1 MAITASLVSE
11 LRQKT
16 GVGLMECKKVLV
28 ETNGDIEKAV
38 TKLREKGL
46 AKAAKKSDRSTNEGK
61 IFTKVN
67 NPSNQAVI
75 LELNCE
81 TDFVASNE
89 KFSDCGN
96 ILCNTILTNK
106 ITDLNALQNSEIDN
120 KPFKDFLASYVLTLG
135 ENISVKRFEYFENA
149 SFYDTYIHMNGKI
162 GTLIS
167 FSEKLDTETSKSI
180 AMHVAAANPTYLNP
194 ENVNAEEL
202 ENEKSIIKN
211 QALKEGKPEQIVDKI
226 VNGRISKYYKEVC
239 LIEQPFI
246 KDDKQSI
253 KDILPKGCQISHFS
267 RFSLS

>member
-1 MAITASLVSE
+1 MVITASLVSE

-16 GVGLMECKKVLV
+16 GVGLMECKRVLV
-28 ETNGDIEKAV
+28 ETNGDLEKAI

-61 IFTKVN
+61 IFSKLN
-67 NPSNQAVI
+67 NKTNQAVI

-89 KFSDCGN
+89 KFSNCGDILCSN
-96 ILCNTILTNK
+96 ILENK
-106 ITDLNALQNSEIDN
+106 IKDLESLQQSNIN
-120 KPFKDFLASYVLTLG
+120 NVPFKDFLSNYVLTLG
-135 ENISVKRFEYFENA
+135 ENLTVKRFEYLEKA
-149 SFYDTYIHMNGKI
+149 SYYSTYIHMNGKI
-162 GTLIS
+162 GTIVS
-167 FSEKLDTETSKSI
+167 FNSDIDQEISKSI
-180 AMHVAAANPTYLNP
+180 AMHVAAANPTYLKP
-194 ENVNAEEL
+194 ENVKADEI

-226 VNGRISKYYKEVC
+226 VNGRLSKFYKEIC

-253 KDILPKGCQISHFS
+253 KQILPKGCQISHFS

>member
-1 MAITASLVSE
+1 MSITASLVSE

-28 ETNGDIEKAV
+28 ETNGDLEKAI

-61 IFTKVN
+61 IFSKVN
-67 NPSNQAVI
+67 NETKQAVI

-81 TDFVASNE
+81 TDFVASNDQ
-89 KFSDCGN
+89 FSECGN
-96 ILCNTILTNK
+96 SLCNTILENK
-106 ITDLNALQNSEIDN
+106 INTLESLQQSNIED
-120 KPFKDFLASYVLTLG
+120 KPYKDFLANYVLTLG
-135 ENISVKRFEYFENA
+135 ENLSVKRFEYFENA
-149 SFYDTYIHMNGKI
+149 SFYETYIHMNGKI
-162 GTLIS
+162 GTLVT
-167 FSEKLDTETSKSI
+167 FDSELDSETSKSI

-194 ENVNAEEL
+194 ENVKEEEL

-211 QALKEGKPEQIVDKI
+211 QALKEGKPEQIIDKI

-239 LIEQPFI
+239 LVEQPFI